1 MAIALM
7 TWDFD
12 IDLRK
17 SPSPELSL
25 AFPYTRPN
33 DIIIVTANFFAR
45 TLESGEEQG
54 FLYYIDAEEQALD
67 ILTENSGVF
76 ANSPTWRSVS
86 HTAIFRLPASLKW
99 QNMLKVFFAYE
110 ANGQV
115 NGEGV
120 INRFSMYARVTKF
133 FDY

>member
-12 IDLRK
+12 IDLRE
-17 SPSPELSL
+17 SPPPNLSL
-25 AFPYTRPN
+25 TFPYTHPN

-45 TLESGEEQG
+45 TLASGEGQG

-67 ILTENSGVF
+67 ILTENSGIF

-86 HTAIFRLPASLKW
+86 HTTIFRLPPSLKW
-99 QNMLKVFFAYE
+99 QNMLKVFFAYA
-110 ANGQV
+110 ANG
-115 NGEGV
+115 
-120 INRFSMYARVTKF
+120 
-133 FDY
+133 